1 MTDMISGKL
10 IAESAEEQAFLEAR
24 LKERYPE
31 VAVSCEM
38 LTTPAGA
45 EVDICRSA
53 LPEGSD
59 ESEQE
64 LQEFNTF
71 LHDARDEWNVKRV
84 ARLLGHRGGRSCSP
98 KKVAAAKEN
107 GKKGGRPKTN
117 PKPEP
122 EWDGARPG
130 DELLLKDTAWK
141 LFGAVF
147 LAKPSMRP
155 DDFMS
160 DAQIAERNSKQS
172 KKLAATLANKQL
184 KPENEWDPP
193 SSEELKKTPRYER
206 LRQMWLKI
214 YGPYARGY
222 ERLAREEERT
232 KD

>member
-1 MTDMISGKL
+1 MAGMISGKL
-10 IAESAEEQAFLEAR
+10 IAESPEEQEFLEAR
-24 LKERYPE
+24 LKGRFPK

-38 LTTPAGA
+38 LTAPAGA
-45 EVDICRSA
+45 KVDAYRSD

-64 LQEFNTF
+64 LYEFDAF
-71 LHDARDEWNVKRV
+71 LLDARDEWNVKRV
-84 ARLLGHRGGRSCSP
+84 ARLLGRRGGRSRSP

-107 GKKGGRPKTN
+107 GKKGGRPQKN
-117 PKPEP
+117 LKPEP
-122 EWDGARPG
+122 EWDGVRVG
-130 DELLLKDTAWK
+130 DELLLRDTAWK

-172 KKLAATLANKQL
+172 NKLAVTLANKQL
-184 KPENEWDPP
+184 KPGEEWDPP
-193 SSEELKKTPRYER
+193 SSEELKKTPRYKR